1 VENHQ
6 PSARNSQLLSRRSQ
20 TFACSVHDDVG
31 LRKEKKASR
40 DDHRSREEMLQISN
54 TVRQADGGKAEQNNW
69 IRRLR
74 NRSMKKIAIREY
86 FIDFALVY
94 VPRSRDT
101 CGHTWKLRRLAA
113 NCFLHS
119 LYFMRAG

>member
-1 VENHQ
+1 M
-6 PSARNSQLLSRRSQ
+6 R
-20 TFACSVHDDVG
+20 
-31 LRKEKKASR
+31 
-40 DDHRSREEMLQISN
+40 QICGVPPTSN
-54 TVRQADGGKAEQNNW
+54 TVRQADGGKAEQKNW

-101 CGHTWKLRRLAA
+101 DGHAWKLRASRGRLLPSLTVLHRSRLAPA
-113 NCFLHS
+113 SMAHWSSRIVSTTLVS
-119 LYFMRAG
+119 ILDIT